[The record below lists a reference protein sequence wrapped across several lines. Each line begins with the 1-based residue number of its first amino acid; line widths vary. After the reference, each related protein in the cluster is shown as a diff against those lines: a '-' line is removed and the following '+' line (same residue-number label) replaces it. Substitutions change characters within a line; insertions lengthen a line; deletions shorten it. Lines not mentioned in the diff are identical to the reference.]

1 MAGHVKGVLFLDYV
15 RMIKSRRDVDWDKYL
30 VPADREYLQGMVLP
44 SQWYP
49 LESYQRMGVA
59 VLRELA
65 GGKMEVVRLWGRLSV
80 DEMVKTYKTLVHP
93 GEPLE
98 TMKTFQAL
106 RRRLLDFEGLAVRP
120 LGPNR
125 VRVTVDVPF
134 DDKLADE
141 AAAYQMLGSFE
152 RVLELSGARNVRCEF
167 VSKVWE
173 GAASSVLELSWE

>member
-1 MAGHVKGVLFLDYV
+1 MEMAGHVKGVLFLDYV

-80 DEMVKTYKTLVHP
+80 
-93 GEPLE
+93 
-98 TMKTFQAL
+98 
-106 RRRLLDFEGLAVRP
+106 RP